1 MICGAIVAALSLFFK
16 ADQIFVTGA
25 SRYSQQQ
32 VLQASGIRQ
41 GGNLFLLNKH
51 QAAAA
56 ITDQL
61 PYVESVRIRRQLPN
75 ALRIEIT
82 ECTHPLALE
91 QDGALWLLNGN
102 GKLIDKL
109 QPGQGESC
117 PLVTGLTLTSPQ
129 LGQLARPGKPGQV
142 GPAAAALAAA
152 ARQGHGRGCPVHR
165 PDGHRPHHP
174 ALSGPV

>member
-75 ALRIEIT
+75 ALRIDSNI
-82 ECTHPLALE
+82 
-91 QDGALWLLNGN
+91 LNFHYF
-102 GKLIDKL
+102 LIHHFSYKHMF
-109 QPGQGESC
+109 
-117 PLVTGLTLTSPQ
+117 
-129 LGQLARPGKPGQV
+129 R
-142 GPAAAALAAA
+142 
-152 ARQGHGRGCPVHR
+152 HR
-165 PDGHRPHHP
+165 MPPNTKY
-174 ALSGPV
+174 L